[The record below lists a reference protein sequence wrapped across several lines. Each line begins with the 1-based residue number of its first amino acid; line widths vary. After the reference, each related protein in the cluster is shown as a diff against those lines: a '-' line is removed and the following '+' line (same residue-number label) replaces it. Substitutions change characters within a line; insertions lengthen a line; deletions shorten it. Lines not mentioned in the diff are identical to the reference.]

1 VLDANPVHWAGPPPI
16 GRVVLAEYPDA
27 RRAEAEVE
35 ARQLHL
41 WMPAGPPASLG
52 GALSVPGWRLGYLAT
67 NTEREPLTRR
77 KVRQALAA
85 ALGGTV
91 IAPALGAHAMPTA
104 SFLPPSVW
112 TRTERAASPP
122 GPAEVRKLLAESG
135 IGRPP
140 PMTLAITGLAPPLD
154 GAALAQAVRAACEAG
169 GLHLTVRSE
178 APEAA
183 HKLAQRGE
191 YDLVLAEAFVEGGD
205 PHMLLY
211 PLSTTEAAV
220 RGSALNLS
228 FFRQPRLDDLL
239 IRASQV
245 SFRPE
250 RERVYARAQALLAEE
265 LPWIPL
271 YTRLHWV
278 VARPEVRNLRLHPSG
293 AHRLDR
299 VTLAP

>member
-1 VLDANPVHWAGPPPI
+1 V
-16 GRVVLAEYPDA
+16 
-27 RRAEAEVE
+27 RR
-35 ARQLHL
+35 
-41 WMPAGPPASLG
+41 
-52 GALSVPGWRLGYLAT
+52 
-67 NTEREPLTRR
+67 
-77 KVRQALAA
+77 
-85 ALGGTV
+85 
-91 IAPALGAHAMPTA
+91 
-104 SFLPPSVW
+104 
-112 TRTERAASPP
+112 
-122 GPAEVRKLLAESG
+122 LLVESG

-140 PMTLAITGLAPPLD
+140 PVTLAIAGLAPPLD
-154 GAALAQAVRAACEAG
+154 AGAVGQALRAACEAAS
-169 GLHLTVRSE
+169 LHLTVRPE

-183 HKLAQRGE
+183 HRLAQRGE
-191 YDLVLAEAFVEGGD
+191 HDLVLAEALVEGGD

-211 PLSTTEAAV
+211 PLSTTEAATK
-220 RGSALNLS
+220 GTALNLS

-271 YTRLHWV
+271 YARLHWV

-299 VTLAP
+299 VTLSN